1 MDNHNDEHRNNV
13 NYLRNLLRALL
24 IGGLAGAGTMLLL
37 APQSGKKTRAQIQQK
52 SIELRDQAAETMEDA
67 VAQGGVKARQI
78 RADVHKVRRQAEALQ
93 QRGQVMLDEQR
104 SICPQPSKLG
114 KRRFKVPEADLHVL
128 QGEPGQ
134 VRRYARPGQAAPA
147 SVQAARGTASRAGED
162 VDEGEYQP
170 M

>member
-52 SIELRDQAAETMEDA
+52 SIELRDQATETMEDA
-67 VAQGGVKARQI
+67 VVQTGVKARQI
-78 RADVHKVRRQAEALQ
+78 KTGVHKARRQAEALQ

-104 SICPQPSKLG
+104 EHLSAAVEAG
-114 KRRFKVPEADLHVL
+114 KTAV
-128 QGEPGQ
+128 QG
-134 VRRYARPGQAAPA
+134 
-147 SVQAARGTASRAGED
+147 SRG
-162 VDEGEYQP
+162 
-170 M
+170 